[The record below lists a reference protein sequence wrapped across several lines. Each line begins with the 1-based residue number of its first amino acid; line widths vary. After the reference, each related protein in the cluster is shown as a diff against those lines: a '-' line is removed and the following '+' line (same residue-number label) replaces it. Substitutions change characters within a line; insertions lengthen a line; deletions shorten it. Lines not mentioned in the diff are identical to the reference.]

1 MESSISESKPRSTRP
16 TGIYGQSIPVIED
29 YFVNP
34 TGFSAR
40 ESGLI
45 VPDRMKNDSF
55 SLLISGEVDGAM
67 FDGLTKSL
75 MTLEDYGVKFETL
88 NIELASYGG
97 DVYLGFAVFDI
108 LSRYKKEKKIS
119 LNITSYGPVMSMGAL
134 ILQAGDVRRMS
145 TNAVMLIHPISGMM
159 EGNKDE
165 MKAEAVQMDR
175 LDEVY
180 KGIFVERAKTCGVD
194 STTNQVMHE
203 LTNAHNSAGTYLS
216 AQEAKKYGFVDEII

>member
-1 MESSISESKPRSTRP
+1 MESSLLEQNPKSAKST
-16 TGIYGQSIPVIED
+16 GLYGQSIPVIEG
-29 YFVNP
+29 YYVNP
-34 TGFSAR
+34 KGFSVR

-55 SLLISGEVDGAM
+55 SLLLSGEVDGAM

-75 MTLEDYGVKFETL
+75 MTLDDFGVEFKTL
-88 NIELASYGG
+88 NVDLASYGG

-134 ILQAGDVRRMS
+134 ILQVGDVRRMS

-180 KGIFVERAKTCGVD
+180 KGIFIDRAKSCGID
-194 STTNQVMHE
+194 STTNRVMDE
-203 LTNAHNSAGTYLS
+203 LANAHNSAGTYLS
-216 AQEAKKYGFVDEII
+216 AQEAKRYGFVDEVI